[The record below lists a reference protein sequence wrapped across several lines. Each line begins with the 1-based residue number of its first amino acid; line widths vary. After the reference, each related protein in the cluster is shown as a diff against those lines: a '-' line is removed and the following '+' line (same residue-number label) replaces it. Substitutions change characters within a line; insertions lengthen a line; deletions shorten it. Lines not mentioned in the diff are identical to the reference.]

1 MTLRTSLDEKNRT
14 KMTTKYLLAVL
25 YGVTACCLQ
34 GTPVLEDPYE
44 VTGDVGQDGNT
55 HIPRM
60 ARLCLARQQPK
71 LFSSLCVCF
80 FGQLEGGKKTRDDL
94 ETMICVGGGQV
105 IEIDDVSLPFHGEI
119 ICSAKT
125 AKTKIRQIRQKYGKQ
140 PVLASWIIR
149 SISVYTLLDKH
160 EFLCCD

>member
-60 ARLCLARQQPK
+60 ARLCLARQ
-71 LFSSLCVCF
+71 
-80 FGQLEGGKKTRDDL
+80 
-94 ETMICVGGGQV
+94 
-105 IEIDDVSLPFHGEI
+105 
-119 ICSAKT
+119 
-125 AKTKIRQIRQKYGKQ
+125 
-140 PVLASWIIR
+140 
-149 SISVYTLLDKH
+149 
-160 EFLCCD
+160 